1 MIHTNQ
7 MNGLFFLNLFFWEP
21 RADILTGTH
30 IGLLPLDTP
39 IMKLFDQFKDAILNE
54 QKEDIALT
62 TSYINN
68 YPPKKLAQLGLGI
81 INLQIV
87 NVRTGLGGKTIL
99 ELQLDP
105 AFSDGEINTSTL
117 RTGDIVKLAKMTSS
131 ASNQKLEKKKP
142 LKNHKEE
149 SQAQN
154 QSDVGIEA
162 VVIKVSTQTISI
174 SVDEST
180 DDSKILQY
188 YNNTNDLARMW
199 LVKLTNSIT
208 YKRMISTMDKVLDM
222 KESDKNDIHKIL
234 LGESQYIPK
243 SKSNG
248 TSNNNHGE
256 NNFFNDQLNA
266 SQRQAIEFAI
276 NDSNITII
284 HGPPG
289 TGKTYT
295 LIELI
300 QQLTSKGEKVLV
312 CGPSNISVDTILER
326 LGNKYEPMK
335 LIRIGHPARL
345 LVKNLQHSL
354 EILSKTYGREI
365 INDISS
371 EIQSVL
377 TKIKKC
383 KKYGERKALYSE
395 LKLLKKELR
404 QRERKIVNEL
414 LVQAQVVVA
423 TLHGSGSFELK
434 NSVGNND
441 SSGMVFDTIIIDEV
455 SQSLEPQCWIPLLLS
470 NRFKR
475 LVIAGDNMQLP
486 PTIKKQKS
494 NSSSS
499 ASILATTL
507 FDRLVKHCQGDQY
520 KKLLDVQYR
529 MNKSIMQ
536 FPSMQLYDNQLK
548 CDDSVRDISLVDL
561 PGVEINDDT
570 MTKCIWYDTEGGE
583 FPEQISESVDGDSK
597 YNDMELLVVKGH
609 IKKLLSCGVRPQ
621 DIGVIAPYSA
631 QVQNLKKQMGLGDG
645 ANGDKDGQIE
655 ISTVD
660 GFQGREKEVIILTL
674 VRSNDS
680 REIGFLSEQR
690 RLNVAMTRPK
700 RQLCVVGDLE
710 LMNQSGN
717 KFLQSWSK
725 FVEDGNNDGEVI
737 FEIDYP
743 NLDDYIES

>member
-1 MIHTNQ
+1 
-7 MNGLFFLNLFFWEP
+7 
-21 RADILTGTH
+21 
-30 IGLLPLDTP
+30 
-39 IMKLFDQFKDAILNE
+39 MKLFDQFKDAILDE

-87 NVRTGLGGKTIL
+87 NIRTGLGGKTIL
-99 ELQLDP
+99 ELQLDS

-117 RTGDIVKLAKMTSS
+117 RTGDIVQLAKMTSS
-131 ASNQKLEKKKP
+131 ALSNKSEKKKP
-142 LKNHKEE
+142 SKNHKEE
-149 SQAQN
+149 SQTQD

-208 YKRMISTMDKVLDM
+208 YKRMITTMDKVLAM

-243 SKSNG
+243 SNG
-248 TSNNNHGE
+248 TSNNNNGE
-256 NNFFNDQLNA
+256 INFFNDKLNA
-266 SQRQAIEFAI
+266 SQRQAIDFAI

-326 LGNKYEPMK
+326 LGDKYEPMK

-345 LVKNLQHSL
+345 LMKNLQHSL
-354 EILSKTYGREI
+354 EILSKTYGRDI
-365 INDISS
+365 INEILND
-371 EIQSVL
+371 IQSVL

-423 TLHGSGSFELK
+423 TLHGSGSYELK
-434 NSVGNND
+434 NSVGTNNNE
-441 SSGMVFDTIIIDEV
+441 GIVFDTIIIDEV

-486 PTIKKQKS
+486 PTIKTQKS
-494 NSSSS
+494 NSSSSSS

-507 FDRLVKHCQGDQY
+507 FDRLMKHCHGEKY

-548 CDDSVRDISLVDL
+548 CDDSVREISLVDL

-570 MTKCIWYDTEGGE
+570 MTKCIWYDTQGGE
-583 FPEQISESVDGDSK
+583 FPEQISESIDGDSK

-609 IKKLLSCGVRPQ
+609 IKKLLSSGVQPQ

-631 QVQNLKKQMGLGDG
+631 QVQNLKKQMGLGG
-645 ANGDKDGQIE
+645 EVVSSANGDKYG
-655 ISTVD
+655 
-660 GFQGREKEVIILTL
+660 
-674 VRSNDS
+674 
-680 REIGFLSEQR
+680 
-690 RLNVAMTRPK
+690 
-700 RQLCVVGDLE
+700 QLCVVGDLE

-725 FVEDGNNDGEVI
+725 FVEDGNNDGDVI
-737 FEIDYP
+737 FEIEYP
-743 NLDDYIES
+743 NLDDYIEN